1 MVFPDYSGNTVA
13 NIPGTVAKLLDV
25 PFKGLPPLHPSLWG
39 PIKGDISRVV
49 VILIDA
55 LGQNIFTREEKIV
68 EGLIR
73 RADTLGKITSV
84 FPSTTVAAL
93 SSLWTGFAPAQH
105 GLVGLRLFFP
115 EYATLGQLLGF
126 SPNFASFPDSLIEAG
141 TEPEEFLDV
150 PGFAEQLSTAGV
162 ETHVFKGRQ
171 IINSALSRMH
181 DRGVTGRH
189 AFITA
194 ADMFVQLRQLLEKTI
209 RGKLYVNVYWP
220 TIDTLSH
227 FYGPYHPAVAAEMK
241 VIFDLFTSYILEG
254 LSPAARRGTA
264 LFLTADHGQV
274 VTPVHQQI
282 SLDDHPSLNDLLL
295 MRPNGEPRTPY
306 LFARQGKQ
314 QELMDYLQSELKQE
328 LVAWEAVEALDSG
341 LLGPS
346 PHSLKAFERVGDI
359 IATMRRGHLLL
370 TSKEME
376 RASRFQGRHGG
387 LTIDEME
394 VPWLGFRFEQ

>member
-1 MVFPDYSGNTVA
+1 MVFPDYGGTTVA
-13 NIPGTVAKLLDV
+13 NIPGTIAKLLGV
-25 PFKGLPPLHPSLWG
+25 RFEGLPPLQSSLWG
-39 PIKGDISRVV
+39 PIKGDISRVI

-68 EGLIR
+68 ESLIR
-73 RADTLGKITSV
+73 RADTQGIITSV

-93 SSLWTGFAPAQH
+93 SSLWTGTAPAQH

-141 TEPEEFLDV
+141 TEPEEFLDG
-150 PGFAEQLSTAGV
+150 PGFAEQLSTVGV

-181 DRGVTGRH
+181 DRGVIGRH
-189 AFITA
+189 GFITA
-194 ADMFVQLRQLLEKTI
+194 ADMFVQLRQLLEESSG
-209 RGKLYVNVYWP
+209 RKLYVNAYWP
-220 TIDTLSH
+220 AIDSLSH
-227 FYGPYHPAVAAEMK
+227 FYGPFHPAVAAELK
-241 VIFDLFTSYILEG
+241 VIVDLFTSFVLEG

-264 LFLTADHGQV
+264 VFITADHGQV
-274 VTPVHQQI
+274 LSPAYQQI
-282 SLDDHPSLNDLLL
+282 SLDDHPSLNNLLL

-314 QELMDYLQSELKQE
+314 QELMNYLQRELKQE
-328 LVAWEAVEALDSG
+328 LVAWEAVDALASG
-341 LLGPS
+341 LLGPP
-346 PHSLKAFERVGDI
+346 PHSPKTLERVGDI
-359 IATMRRGHLLL
+359 IATMRQGYLLL
-370 TSKEME
+370 TSREME

-387 LTIDEME
+387 LTTDEME
-394 VPWLGFRFEQ
+394 VPWLGFRLDQ